1 LKADIPQV
9 VGWRQSDAIARLQSA
24 GVEEI
29 RVVQTR
35 PPKGRY
41 RGEPVHWRVIRQRQQ
56 GDAVELVVTPEWLP
70 FRVGADEIL
79 TTDRQGET
87 LGAEKL

>member
-1 LKADIPQV
+1 MRADIPQV
-9 VGWRQSDAIARLQSA
+9 ISWRQSDAIARLEAA
-24 GVEEI
+24 GVEKI

-41 RGEPVHWRVIRQRQQ
+41 RGEPIHLRVIRQRQQ
-56 GDAVELVVTPEWLP
+56 GDAVELIVTPEWLP

-79 TTDRQGET
+79 TTDQQGET
-87 LGAEKL
+87 LEAEKL